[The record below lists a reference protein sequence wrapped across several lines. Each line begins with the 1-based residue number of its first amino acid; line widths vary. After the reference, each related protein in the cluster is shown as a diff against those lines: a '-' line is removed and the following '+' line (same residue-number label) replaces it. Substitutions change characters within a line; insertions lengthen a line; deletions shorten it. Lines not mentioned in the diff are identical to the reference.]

1 MSDAESAPEAAGES
15 VAEESQLL
23 ADVLAPVP
31 ERQRDKYRIGVKVLA
46 EWVTGGEKVPT
57 IDPQIADA
65 YIVEIERRLEA
76 QVNEILHNKQFQA
89 LEAAWRGLDLLVTR
103 TDFMADDRVIIEL
116 LNVDKEELR
125 ADFDAH
131 PGDMYHTDLY
141 NTVYDAGYN
150 VAGGEPYGLIVT
162 NYEFEN
168 TAQDIDM
175 LGNLGNVGRASHCPV
190 IGSISA
196 NFFGFKSL
204 QEFSNMRK
212 DDLQRILDS
221 PEYIQFKNF
230 RQTEASR
237 YIGLTLPR
245 LLLRHPY
252 GKNNKVKDFP
262 NFNERIDPEA
272 EHEKF
277 LWGNTSF
284 AFASTVSQS
293 FTKWGW
299 MNNVAGKNAG
309 GKVGELP
316 IHTYKVGGADTY
328 KVPTEAW
335 ITDTNEFNWSE
346 LGFLPLVSYQNQNF
360 AVFFSSQ
367 SAREPNLN
375 LIDPQSRANER
386 LGASLANIMLTCR
399 FAHYLKCIL
408 RDNLGRN
415 TTVQKMMTE
424 LDTWARQYV
433 VDQPDVDDI
442 TMARR
447 PLRKYKIEVKEKE
460 DEPGFYYINFE
471 MTPHSKFVGAD
482 LTLSLVAD
490 VPTTAD

>member
-1 MSDAESAPEAAGES
+1 MAEAESAPQKAAAEGAAAEVS
-15 VAEESQLL
+15 VLSE
-23 ADVLAPVP
+23 VMAPLP
-31 ERQRDKYRIGVKVLA
+31 ASQRDKLQPAVRAIIEWLA
-46 EWVTGGEKVPT
+46 PQKKAV
-57 IDPQIADA
+57 IDPKVADA
-65 YIVEIERRLEA
+65 FIVDIERRLEA
-76 QVNEILHNKQFQA
+76 QVNEILHHAKFQA
-89 LEAAWRGLDLLVTR
+89 AESAWRGLDLLVTR
-103 TDFMADDRVIIEL
+103 TDFMSEDRVIIEV
-116 LNVDKEELR
+116 LNVEKETLR
-125 ADFDAH
+125 SDMNAH

-141 NTVYDAGYN
+141 HAVYDAEYN
-150 VAGGEPYGLIVT
+150 QAGGEPYGLMVG
-162 NYEFEN
+162 NFEFEN
-168 TAQDIDM
+168 TGQDIQMLSD
-175 LGNLGNVGRASHCPV
+175 LGNIARASHCPIV
-190 IGSISA
+190 SSISSK
-196 NFFGFKSL
+196 FFGFDSL
-204 QEFSNMRK
+204 EEFSNMRK

-221 PEYIQFKNF
+221 PEYIAFKNF

-252 GKNNKVKDFP
+252 GKNNVVPDFQS
-262 NFNERIDPEA
+262 FTEKIDPEE

-277 LWGNTSF
+277 AWGNTAF
-284 AFASTVSQS
+284 AFASVVSQS

-316 IHTYKVGGADTY
+316 IHSYKVGGADTY

-346 LGFLPLVSYQNQNF
+346 LGFIPLVSYKNQNF

-367 SAREPNLN
+367 ALRQPNLN
-375 LIDPQSRANER
+375 LIDPLSRANER

-408 RDNLGRN
+408 RDNLGRSM
-415 TTVQKMMTE
+415 TPEKMQSE
-424 LDTWARQYV
+424 LDTWARQYWLN
-433 VDQPDVDDI
+433 QETSDDE

-447 PLRKYKIEVKEKE
+447 PLRKYKIEIKEKE

-471 MTPHSKFVGAD
+471 MTPHAKLVGVD
-482 LTLSLVAD
+482 LTMSLVAD
-490 VPTTAD
+490 VPQPQG